1 MTGIIVDASINNRI
15 LKKNPHKK
23 KVDIDSMHNNAKDRI
38 YRPSARCRVCIRIWF
53 SNLDFVLDWGLQP
66 KPV

>member
-38 YRPSARCRVCIRIWF
+38 YRPSARCRWYV
-53 SNLDFVLDWGLQP
+53 SESGL
-66 KPV
+66 VTWILF